1 MSATGKMSTKNSTQE
16 CYMKVEEEI
25 DRIELQWE
33 GVDLSL
39 NKWYA
44 NRHWSFRNKEK
55 EFWANLFLKLL
66 PKRTKKIDKYMIT
79 LYFNSRLDASNTVPM
94 IKILEDTMK
103 KSHYIIDDSKRYC
116 KGIRIYPD
124 ETLGKKNYIL
134 IFHIITYATKESK
147 TYRP

>member
-1 MSATGKMSTKNSTQE
+1 M
-16 CYMKVEEEI
+16 VIDEEI
-25 DRIELQWE
+25 ATIQIEWE

-66 PKRTKKIDKYMIT
+66 PKRTKKIDKYIIT
-79 LYFNSRLDASNTVPM
+79 MYFNSRLDASNTVPM

-103 KSHYIIDDSKRYC
+103 KAHDIVDDSKKFC
-116 KGIRIYPD
+116 KGIQIYPD
-124 ETLGKKNYIL
+124 ESLGKKHYKLTVHIL
-134 IFHIITYATKESK
+134 SYATKETK
-147 TYRP
+147 PYRA

>member
-1 MSATGKMSTKNSTQE
+1 M
-16 CYMKVEEEI
+16 VIDEEI
-25 DRIELQWE
+25 ATIQIEWE

-66 PKRTKKIDKYMIT
+66 PKRTKKIDKYIIT
-79 LYFNSRLDASNTVPM
+79 MYFNSRLDASNTVPM

-103 KSHYIIDDSKRYC
+103 KAHYIVDDSKKFC
-116 KGIRIYPD
+116 KGIQIYPD
-124 ETLGKKNYIL
+124 ESLGKKHYKLTVHIL
-134 IFHIITYATKESK
+134 SYATKETK
-147 TYRP
+147 PYRA